1 MHSDIAGA
9 HLVLPADG
17 FALFASTVYQ
27 PCYSFFF
34 LSRNNRP
41 PYISRSRRNVNL
53 AGLRANRRRPRH
65 LSGTV
70 GTAYAYVR
78 KGKSGQPT
86 SGSGEPPPHYSV
98 SDSNVSA
105 TFPLAYTSHQI
116 IQISKCMR
124 NTNDAPIK
132 SMDTFVSPAL

>member
-1 MHSDIAGA
+1 MTSRALILCCPLMVSPYSLQPYINRVTVFFS
-9 HLVLPADG
+9 LVTIGRL
-17 FALFASTVYQ
+17 
-27 PCYSFFF
+27 
-34 LSRNNRP
+34 
-41 PYISRSRRNVNL
+41 ISRSRRNVNL
-53 AGLRANRRRPRH
+53 AGLRANRRRPRR